1 MAMNRTLGME
11 AQKMQGYVQEQIE
24 RRERRGIV
32 FSDEIKEA
40 IFDYALLIGNED
52 SVRKLVRDL
61 ADAIS
66 ESQEEKVEDLL
77 YDARQEIQELP
88 DPTVGKLELLDY
100 GYTANNM
107 VPLRKEAALEYHR
120 TGSKI
125 YCLGSDGSQGEYA
138 SREMIEAH
146 DGLYGMENQEWMR
159 RTVYDR
165 DFDSEDMGMLQEAMA
180 VIDREEALKLYD
192 AGADIYLITSF
203 STPQFVTERMEIER
217 GPEHYQLPMTEREH
231 FRDLEW
237 QMKKYPQLQSLKE
250 AELLIGTKP
259 VFGIYQIRDDS
270 AGTAYA
276 FRNMNFIESHDLQ
289 VRKEDYKLVYV
300 GELQGNVSL
309 EDIFERF
316 NIHRPEDF
324 RGHSLSV
331 SDIVVLNNGE
341 KVTAH
346 FVDSISFQELDNFLD
361 LEEHSMEELAYQVGE
376 RYFAI
381 QVTEEGYD
389 YSFYDEEFRLMDGG
403 VYENDEIS
411 IEEATDEI
419 LEEEGWTEERVPGDY
434 EQLMEKVEEMD
445 EIVLAEIQNSQGEYK
460 PLAKVEEL
468 EEANY
473 NMIDNVLNNMP
484 PKKEPYLEY
493 FAAECDEFHDM
504 GAYEKS
510 TDVNQIA
517 AVYEKYREN
526 PENAYR
532 VCSMGII
539 YRDPEDSYYDDAEFA
554 IVKGNTVFGNLMD
567 DVRFYGELALVRE
580 GIEKIHEA
588 LPDYK
593 YVPMRDVREA
603 MYPEKMTTEQLAE
616 ALDEIAEAFDP
627 YEYRDNVEPGE
638 NTVQEVMLDLR
649 SGNIHSYISY
659 LKDIVDEECDQSVR
673 AGVLIERLKAYEPEL
688 PKNMEP
694 MVYVNFCEES
704 DLMKTRCQKLSELDA
719 KTAEMD
725 KEWYTKRDPKTEE
738 PAKIA
743 KIYVTVYYAEKGEQ
757 MLHHFKKS
765 MDIGNGHGGI
775 VSQLKYDNEMKLTD
789 EYWINYQKG
798 KGSEEFQKYMEDL
811 TDMQNHVL
819 PYLQS
824 FCNLEEKGVKERREQ
839 QIAERNKGR
848 ADERVTSTEANAVVK
863 DAGKADRKPAQQKQ
877 AVDGKDKKLS
887 IHERLEINKRII
899 QEKQGKDKTERG
911 VDLGVRTV

>member
-445 EIVLAEIQNSQGEYK
+445 GIVLAEIQNSQGEYK

-510 TDVNQIA
+510 IDVNQIA

-554 IVKGNTVFGNLMD
+554 IVKGNTVLGNLMD

-580 GIEKIHEA
+580 GIKKIHEA

-603 MYPEKMTTEQLAE
+603 MYPEKMATEQLAE

-887 IHERLEINKRII
+887 IHERIEINKRII
-899 QEKQGKDKTERG
+899 QEKQGKDKPERG
-911 VDLGVRTV
+911 ADRGVR

>member
-403 VYENDEIS
+403 VYENGEIS
-411 IEEATDEI
+411 IEEAAEEL
-419 LEEEGWTEERVPGDY
+419 LEDEGWTGERIRGDY
-434 EQLMEKVEEMD
+434 DQLMEKVEEMD
-445 EIVLAEIQNSQGEYK
+445 EVVMAEIQKSQGEYK

-484 PKKEPYLEY
+484 LKKEPYLEY
-493 FAAECDEFHDM
+493 FATECDEFHDM

-526 PENAYR
+526 PETAYLG
-532 VCSMGII
+532 CSMGII
-539 YRDPEDSYYDDAEFA
+539 YRDPEDSYYDEAEFA
-554 IVKGNTVFGNLMD
+554 IVKGNTVLGNLMD

-580 GIEKIHEA
+580 GIKKIHEA

-603 MYPEKMTTEQLAE
+603 MYPEKMATEQLAE

-839 QIAERNKGR
+839 QIAERYEGR
-848 ADERVTSTEANAVVK
+848 ADERVTSTEANEVVK
-863 DAGKADRKPAQQKQ
+863 DVGKTDRKPAQQKQ